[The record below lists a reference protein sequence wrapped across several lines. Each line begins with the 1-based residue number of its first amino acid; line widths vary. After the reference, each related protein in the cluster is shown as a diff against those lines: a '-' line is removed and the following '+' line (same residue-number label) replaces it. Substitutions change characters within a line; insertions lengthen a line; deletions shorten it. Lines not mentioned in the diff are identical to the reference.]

1 MDWFQRNFTPD
12 QLLAVPA
19 RSPDFNPIEHAWAQA
34 KVNVRQDGSYQSEND
49 LWLAISEA
57 WIEMR
62 ENAQTFAQNLVNSLP
77 NRLYEA
83 FLADGGV
90 TKY

>member
-1 MDWFQRNFTPD
+1 
-12 QLLAVPA
+12 
-19 RSPDFNPIEHAWAQA
+19 
-34 KVNVRQDGSYQSEND
+34 VRQGGSYQLEND
-49 LWLAISEA
+49 LWLAIFEA

-62 ENAQTFAQNLVNSLP
+62 PNAQTFAQNLVNSLP